1 MNETEIIKRLKE
13 VVGFFKVYHKTSF
26 EGWRR
31 AKNGTEQRVTVDI
44 LDAGPEAGGLRYAC
58 HATSEDG
65 KMATGNNGPSI
76 DVVLSTVHWH
86 DLDK

>member
-1 MNETEIIKRLKE
+1 MNEAEIIKRLKE
-13 VVGFFKVYHKTSF
+13 VTGFFEVYHKTSF
-26 EGWRR
+26 EGWKR
-31 AKNGTEQRVTVDI
+31 AKDGTYQRVTVDI

-65 KMATGNNGPSI
+65 KMATVASCPSI